1 MTKDEARKIAAGIA
15 KLPELLGKATY
26 IGQYLYYPPTVI
38 YASCEPS
45 LRLHKLW
52 VATWGPPV
60 APGPQST
67 GPGGPESRR
76 GRQKCFIACQ
86 RRIAPAGADRYSSP
100 KRS

>member
-1 MTKDEARKIAAGIA
+1 M
-15 KLPELLGKATY
+15 PELLGKATY

-60 APGPQST
+60 APGPQCT
-67 GPGGPESRR
+67 GPGGPKLS
-76 GRQKCFIACQ
+76 
-86 RRIAPAGADRYSSP
+86 PAGVGKNALSP
-100 KRS
+100 VSANRPRWRRPDTTKSKAQLSQNLKTPR